1 MKKFIRL
8 LFLLVSSVIFTGCWA
23 VAELTPGL
31 DDKQRRI
38 IHHVGDDIRRN
49 NEYAKRRSE
58 HKEHMDELKILQNQV
73 DSLIIEIKNCKNK

>member
-1 MKKFIRL
+1 MNKFIKL
-8 LFLLVSSVIFTGCWA
+8 LFLLFSSVLFTGCWA

-38 IHHVGDDIRRN
+38 IHHIGDDIRKG
-49 NEYAKRRSE
+49 NEYAKRRAE

-73 DSLIIEIKNCKNK
+73 DSLTIEIKKCQNK